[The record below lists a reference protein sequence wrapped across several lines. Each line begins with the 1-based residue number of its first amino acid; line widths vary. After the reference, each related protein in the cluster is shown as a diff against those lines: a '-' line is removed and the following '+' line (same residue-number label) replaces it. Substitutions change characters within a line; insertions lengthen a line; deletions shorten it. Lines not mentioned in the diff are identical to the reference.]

1 MTTKEAYRAMIERVP
16 VIHDSIEYVRIGA
29 IKYSLQRDGSV
40 ICVAELIDK
49 SNCLVVVKVESIKAV
64 TAI

>member
-16 VIHDSIEYVRIGA
+16 VTCDGIQYNRIAA
-29 IKYSLQRDGSV
+29 IKYTLTRNDDV

-49 SNCLVVVKVESIKAV
+49 SNCLVVVKVESVKAV
-64 TAI
+64 EK